1 MTKAK
6 IIYYDGTGSVM
17 IWKRLEAGRYK
28 LPKLSENGEFCSLKG
43 TDAALL
49 LEGVDASKIK
59 RGKAWK
65 PSSNK
70 DLN

>member
-1 MTKAK
+1 
-6 IIYYDGTGSVM
+6 M
-17 IWKRLEAGRYK
+17 IWKRLEKGKYK
-28 LPKLSENGEFCSLKG
+28 LPKVSESGEFSTLRG

-59 RGKAWK
+59 RDKAWK
-65 PSSNK
+65 PGLNN

>member
-1 MTKAK
+1 
-6 IIYYDGTGSVM
+6 M
-17 IWKRLEAGRYK
+17 IWKRLEQGKYK
-28 LPKLSENGEFCSLKG
+28 LPKTDENGEFPTLRG

-65 PSSNK
+65 PDSNK